1 MRGSGKT
8 ARLPDRSAEGFM
20 RRALQLA
27 RRARERTWPNP
38 MVGALVLKRGRVVG
52 EGYHRR
58 AGLAHAE
65 VVALDRA
72 AGSARGGDLF
82 VTLEPCHRTG
92 RTGPCT
98 ERILAAGIRR
108 VFVGTQDPN
117 PAERGRGIAVLRR
130 AGIDVEVGILER
142 ECRELNEVYNVFI
155 KGLRPFVI
163 LKAASSLDGRIATRS
178 GDSRWISS
186 EPARTYAHRLRSHAG
201 AVLVGARTVKV
212 DDPRLDVRHV
222 PGRNPAVAVLDARL
236 ALSPRA
242 RIFKLKRYAPVIVY
256 TSNKAPLR
264 AEQHL
269 IEAGASVVRVAER
282 RGRLSL
288 RRVLADL
295 LARGVFRLLVEG
307 GSEVMGSFFSNRLV
321 DRLEVIVTGRILG
334 SAGVP
339 LLSMAG
345 PTRVAKAPRIDS
357 PSWKK
362 LGPDMC
368 CSGKLEWPR

>member
-1 MRGSGKT
+1 VTGRGKNVPLSDGT
-8 ARLPDRSAEGFM
+8 AEGFM
-20 RRALQLA
+20 RRALRLA
-27 RRARERTWPNP
+27 RRASERTWPNP
-38 MVGALVLKRGRVVG
+38 MVGAVVLGRGLVVG

-82 VTLEPCHRTG
+82 VTLEPCHRSG

-108 VFVGTQDPN
+108 VFVGTLDPN

-130 AGIDVEVGILER
+130 AGIAVEVGILKR

-155 KGLRPFVI
+155 QGRRPFV
-163 LKAASSLDGRIATRS
+163 LVKVAASLDGRIAARS

-186 EPARTYAHRLRSHAG
+186 ETARTYAHRLRARSQ
-201 AVLVGARTVKV
+201 AVLVGARTVRV

-222 PGRNPAVAVLDARL
+222 RGRNPAVAVLDTRL

-242 RIFKLKRYAPVIVY
+242 RIFKLRRAAPVIVY
-256 TSNKAPLR
+256 TSPQAPAKAEARLC
-264 AEQHL
+264 A
-269 IEAGASVVRVAER
+269 AGAHVVRVATR
-282 RGRLSL
+282 RGRPSL
-288 RRVLADL
+288 RPVLADL

-307 GSEVMGSFFSNRLV
+307 GAEVIGSLFAERLV
-321 DRLEVIVTGRILG
+321 DRLEVILAGCILG
-334 SAGVP
+334 SSGVP
-339 LLSMAG
+339 LVAIAG
-345 PTRVAKAPRIDS
+345 PTRVAGAPRMDS

-362 LGPDMC
+362 LGRDMC
-368 CSGKLEWPR
+368 CSGKIDWPS